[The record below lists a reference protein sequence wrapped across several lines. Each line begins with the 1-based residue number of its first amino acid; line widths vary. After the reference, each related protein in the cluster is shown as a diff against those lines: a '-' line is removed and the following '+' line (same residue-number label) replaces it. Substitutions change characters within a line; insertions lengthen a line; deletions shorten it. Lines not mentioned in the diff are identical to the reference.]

1 MTEEIVE
8 TKKEA
13 SPENEA
19 STEAWQVTFVSYT
32 KILIAKYAFDVHL
45 TNGIN

>member
-1 MTEEIVE
+1 MKEEIVE

-13 SPENEA
+13 STENEA

-32 KILIAKYAFDVHL
+32 NAKYAFGVLL
-45 TNGIN
+45 TLN